1 MAPDRGSASLEN
13 ERVGRDGEALED
25 DALSRSRT
33 EARAYLADQASQPQ
47 NFTLRGVLVGLAIG
61 VVICFSN
68 MYFGLQTG
76 WVSGMAMPSALIGF
90 AYFKVVAKTLKLPFT
105 PVENVLIQSVAGSVG
120 TMPLGC
126 GFVGVIPAL
135 NYLLKPEENGPLDIS
150 LWKLI
155 VWSVGI
161 CFFGVVFAVPLRKEM
176 IIREK
181 LKFPSGTAT
190 ALLIRVLHGDE
201 KSKTMIARER
211 RKAGDEHSDDE
222 EEVQGLLQGSSAQRE
237 EHDLRPSLDH
247 GVKDPAQELEDDGD
261 WRSKIRLLL
270 ISFGG
275 SALYT
280 VVSYFIPQLHDI
292 PVFGLPLAQT
302 WLWTLNPSPAYVG
315 QGIIMG
321 PATTL
326 HMLLGAIIGWG
337 ILSPLAKHKG
347 WAPGPVSDWTNG
359 SKGWIVWIS
368 LAIMLADSLV
378 SLGWLLLR
386 PLITIGKAYYPIA
399 KNTFQ
404 SHTWKELFT
413 LNITLN
419 QQYTQLDDGTSANPL
434 TAIKQK
440 LAEGAEPDAPPEH
453 LISNRT
459 TIIGLIASLVLCV
472 IAVHVSFPGIIPFR
486 LTLLS
491 LVLALFLSIMG
502 VRALGETDL
511 NPVSGISKLTQLVF
525 ALVTPTTGPG
535 AKNAVIINLV
545 AGAISESAALQA
557 GDLLQ
562 DLKCG
567 HLLGA
572 APNAQ
577 FWGQMIGSAVG
588 AVLSA
593 VVYKLYTHVYTIPGG
608 LFEVPTGYVWV
619 FTARLVTGTGLPP
632 MVKEWASGAAVIF
645 AVGTVIRVWGN
656 NRKQRGLS
664 GWWIDFVPGGIAV
677 AVGMYNTPSFTL
689 ARTMGGLLSLWWRRW
704 KGRSETPIIVLAS
717 GLILG
722 EGYILLISHRPI
734 YPSNCFTISSP
745 IVSFPSIA
753 PYFYYIS
760 SSTKMDSQPF
770 SAPSR
775 TQDKLHQDLSRSKR
789 KADYDEKKK
798 TEKKVYKE
806 AEQAMDAGLPAGGKE
821 MEQVEKRLRKTAL
834 PEQLESDSDEEI
846 LAHTE
851 RME

>member
-1 MAPDRGSASLEN
+1 
-13 ERVGRDGEALED
+13 V
-25 DALSRSRT
+25 
-33 EARAYLADQASQPQ
+33 
-47 NFTLRGVLVGLAIG
+47 VGLAIG
-61 VVICFSN
+61 VVILFSN

-76 WVSGMAMPSALIGF
+76 WVSGMAMPSALLGF
-90 AYFKVVAKTLKLPFT
+90 AYFKVVARTLKLPFT
-105 PVENVLIQSVAGSVG
+105 PVENVLVQSVAGSVG

-135 NYLLKPEENGPLDIS
+135 NYLLTEEENGPLNIS
-150 LWKLI
+150 TWRLI

-201 KSKTMIARER
+201 KSKTMVAQEVN
-211 RKAGDEHSDDE
+211 DDE
-222 EEVQGLLQGSSAQRE
+222 SEGEEESQGLLQGSSIQRE
-237 EHDLRPSLDH
+237 EHDLRPSLDDQVE
-247 GVKDPAQELEDDGD
+247 GQEQEQDIASDGE
-261 WRSKIRLLL
+261 WKAKIRLLL
-270 ISFGG
+270 ISFAG

-292 PVFGLPLAQT
+292 PIFGLPLAT
-302 WLWTLNPSPAYVG
+302 KWLWSLNPSPAYVG

-321 PATTL
+321 PATTI

-368 LAIMLADSLV
+368 LAIMLADSLI

-386 PLITIGKAYYPIA
+386 PVISIGTLYYPTA
-399 KNTFQ
+399 KETFQ
-404 SHTWKELFT
+404 THTWKELMT
-413 LNITLN
+413 LNITRK
-419 QQYTQLDDGTSANPL
+419 QRYTQLNSDTTEGPI
-434 TAIKQK
+434 TAIKRH
-440 LAEGAEPDAPPEH
+440 LAEGQEPDAPPEH
-453 LISNRT
+453 LIPNRVT
-459 TIIGLIASLVLCV
+459 LIGLVTSLVLCV
-472 IAVHVSFPGIIPFR
+472 VAVHISFPGLVPIK
-486 LTLLS
+486 LTLLA
-491 LVLALFLSIMG
+491 LVLALFLSVMG

-525 ALVTPTTGPG
+525 ALVTPTSGPA

-572 APNAQ
+572 APSAQ
-577 FWGQMIGSAVG
+577 FYGQIIGSAVG

-593 VVYKLYTHVYTIPGG
+593 LVYKLYTNVYTIPGG

-619 FTARLVTGTGLPP
+619 FTARLVTGSGLPP
-632 MVKEWASGAAVIF
+632 MVKEWAGGAAVIF
-645 AVGTVIRVWGN
+645 AVATAVRVWGN
-656 NRKQRGLS
+656 NRKMRGLS

-677 AVGMYNTPSFTL
+677 AVGKWTYKCVSGIMLTVMEECTTPRAL
-689 ARTMGGLLSLWWRRW
+689 HWPARLVG
-704 KGRSETPIIVLAS
+704 
-717 GLILG
+717 
-722 EGYILLISHRPI
+722 
-734 YPSNCFTISSP
+734 
-745 IVSFPSIA
+745 
-753 PYFYYIS
+753 
-760 SSTKMDSQPF
+760 
-770 SAPSR
+770 
-775 TQDKLHQDLSRSKR
+775 
-789 KADYDEKKK
+789 
-798 TEKKVYKE
+798 
-806 AEQAMDAGLPAGGKE
+806 
-821 MEQVEKRLRKTAL
+821 
-834 PEQLESDSDEEI
+834 
-846 LAHTE
+846 
-851 RME
+851 

>member
-1 MAPDRGSASLEN
+1 MRHVRARNIDDHPPWSVTKSPVFSSIATVSQPIPLQDFANMAPDRGSASLAN
-13 ERVGRDGEALED
+13 ERAGSHD
-25 DALSRSRT
+25 DNGLSRSRSG
-33 EARAYLADQASQPQ
+33 ARKYLAQRASQPQ

-90 AYFKVVAKTLKLPFT
+90 AYFKVVARTLKLPFT
-105 PVENVLIQSVAGSVG
+105 PVENVLVQSVAGSVG

-135 NYLLKPEENGPLDIS
+135 NYLLTEEENGPLNIS
-150 LWKLI
+150 LWRLI
-155 VWSVGI
+155 MWSVGI

-201 KSKTMIARER
+201 KSKTMVARETN
-211 RKAGDEHSDDE
+211 DDE
-222 EEVQGLLQGSSAQRE
+222 SEGEEESQGLLQGSSIQRE
-237 EHDLRPSLDH
+237 EHDLRPSLD
-247 GVKDPAQELEDDGD
+247 DQIERQEQEQDLASDGD
-261 WRSKIRLLL
+261 WKAKIRLLL

-280 VVSYFIPQLHDI
+280 IFSYFIPQLHDI
-292 PVFGLPLAQT
+292 PIFGLPLAT
-302 WLWTLNPSPAYVG
+302 KWLWTLNPSPAYVG

-337 ILSPLAKHKG
+337 VLSPLAKHKG

-386 PLITIGKAYYPIA
+386 PLVAIGKLYYPTA
-399 KNTFQ
+399 KDTFQ
-404 SHTWKELFT
+404 SHTWRELFT
-413 LNITLN
+413 LNITHK
-419 QQYTQLDDGTSANPL
+419 QRYTQLNSDTTESPI
-434 TAIKQK
+434 TAIKRH
-440 LAEGAEPDAPPEH
+440 LAEGQEPDAPPEH

-459 TIIGLIASLVLCV
+459 TIIGLIGSLILCV
-472 IAVHVSFPGIIPFR
+472 VAVHLSFPSLIPLR
-486 LTLLS
+486 LTILA

-572 APNAQ
+572 APSAQ
-577 FWGQMIGSAVG
+577 FYGQIIGSAVG

-593 VVYKLYTHVYTIPGG
+593 LVYKLYTNVYTIPGG

-619 FTARLVTGTGLPP
+619 FTARLVTGSGLPP

-645 AVGTVIRVWGN
+645 AISTVVRVWGN
-656 NRKQRGLS
+656 NRKMRGLS

-677 AVGMYNTPSFTL
+677 AVGMSPHF
-689 ARTMGGLLSLWWRRW
+689 LS
-704 KGRSETPIIVLAS
+704 
-717 GLILG
+717 
-722 EGYILLISHRPI
+722 
-734 YPSNCFTISSP
+734 
-745 IVSFPSIA
+745 
-753 PYFYYIS
+753 
-760 SSTKMDSQPF
+760 
-770 SAPSR
+770 
-775 TQDKLHQDLSRSKR
+775 
-789 KADYDEKKK
+789 
-798 TEKKVYKE
+798 
-806 AEQAMDAGLPAGGKE
+806 
-821 MEQVEKRLRKTAL
+821 
-834 PEQLESDSDEEI
+834 
-846 LAHTE
+846 
-851 RME
+851 

>member
-1 MAPDRGSASLEN
+1 MAPDRGSTSLDN
-13 ERVGRDGEALED
+13 ERAGSHED
-25 DALSRSRT
+25 DSPSNRST
-33 EARAYLADQASQPQ
+33 SDARKYLAQRAAQPQ

-76 WVSGMAMPSALIGF
+76 WVSGMSMPSALIGF
-90 AYFKVVAKTLKLPFT
+90 AYFKVVARTLKLPFT
-105 PVENVLIQSVAGSVG
+105 PVENVLVQSVAGSVG

-135 NYLLKPEENGPLDIS
+135 NYLLTEEENGPLNIS
-150 LWKLI
+150 LWRLI
-155 VWSVGI
+155 IWSLGI

-201 KSKTMIARER
+201 KSKTMVARENN
-211 RKAGDEHSDDE
+211 DDQSEGE
-222 EEVQGLLQGSSAQRE
+222 EEAEGLLQSSSTQRE
-237 EHDLRPSLDH
+237 AHDLRPSLDDQVE
-247 GVKDPAQELEDDGD
+247 GQEQDEDIASQGE
-261 WRSKIRLLL
+261 WKSQIRLLV
-270 ISFGG
+270 ISFAG

-280 VVSYFIPQLHDI
+280 VMSYFVPQLHNI
-292 PVFGLPLAQT
+292 PIFGLPLAT
-302 WLWTLNPSPAYVG
+302 KWLWTLNPSPAYVG

-337 ILSPLAKHKG
+337 VLSPLAKHKG

-368 LAIMLADSLV
+368 LAIMLVDSLV
-378 SLGWLLLR
+378 SLGWLVLR
-386 PLITIGKAYYPIA
+386 PLIGITKLYFPTV
-399 KNTFQ
+399 KETFQ
-404 SHTWKELFT
+404 SHTWRELFT
-413 LNITLN
+413 LNIT
-419 QQYTQLDDGTSANPL
+419 QKQHYTQLNSGTTEGPI
-434 TAIKQK
+434 TAIKRH
-440 LAEGAEPDAPPEH
+440 LAEGQEPDAPPEH

-459 TIIGLIASLVLCV
+459 TSIGLFASLVLCV
-472 IAVHVSFPGIIPFR
+472 IAVHISFPDTIPLR
-486 LTLLS
+486 LTLLA
-491 LVLALFLSIMG
+491 LVLALFLSVMG

-511 NPVSGISKLTQLVF
+511 NPVSGISKLTQLIF
-525 ALVTPTTGPG
+525 ALVTPTTGPA

-572 APNAQ
+572 APSAQ
-577 FWGQMIGSAVG
+577 FYGQIIGSAVG

-593 VVYKLYTHVYTIPGG
+593 LVYKLYTNVYTIPGG

-619 FTARLVTGTGLPP
+619 FTARLVTGSGLPP

-645 AVGTVIRVWGN
+645 AVTTMVRVWGN
-656 NRKQRGLS
+656 NRKMRGLS

-677 AVGMYNTPSFTL
+677 AVGMYLLLRSFDHL
-689 ARTMGGLLSLWWRRW
+689 DLLTR
-704 KGRSETPIIVLAS
+704 V
-717 GLILG
+717 
-722 EGYILLISHRPI
+722 
-734 YPSNCFTISSP
+734 
-745 IVSFPSIA
+745 
-753 PYFYYIS
+753 
-760 SSTKMDSQPF
+760 
-770 SAPSR
+770 
-775 TQDKLHQDLSRSKR
+775 
-789 KADYDEKKK
+789 
-798 TEKKVYKE
+798 
-806 AEQAMDAGLPAGGKE
+806 
-821 MEQVEKRLRKTAL
+821 
-834 PEQLESDSDEEI
+834 
-846 LAHTE
+846 
-851 RME
+851 

>member
-1 MAPDRGSASLEN
+1 MAPDRGSQHSSEN
-13 ERVGRDGEALED
+13 EATAGARVNQNLDGTRTVSHSRLA
-25 DALSRSRT
+25 SQRSRN
-33 EARAYLADQASQPQ
+33 RKYLADRASEPQ

-90 AYFKVVAKTLKLPFT
+90 AFFKTISRVLKVPFT
-105 PVENVLIQSVAGSVG
+105 PVENVLVQSVAGSVG

-135 NYLLKPEENGPLDIS
+135 NYLLTPEENGPLDIS
-150 LWKLI
+150 LWRLI
-155 VWSVGI
+155 IWSVGI
-161 CFFGVVFAVPLRKEM
+161 CFFGVVFAVPLRREV

-190 ALLIRVLHGDE
+190 ALMIQVLHGDE
-201 KSKTMIARER
+201 KSQDIITRPRAQSQER
-211 RKAGDEHSDDE
+211 TGEEQQLLGPPTSSSEEYPMRSSSE
-222 EEVQGLLQGSSAQRE
+222 EEADMEPDQ
-237 EHDLRPSLDH
+237 
-247 GVKDPAQELEDDGD
+247 EDDSD
-261 WRSKIRLLL
+261 WKARIRLL
-270 ISFGG
+270 IIAFAG

-280 VVSYFIPQLHDI
+280 IISYFIPHLHDI
-292 PVFGLPLAQT
+292 PIFGLPLAT
-302 WLWTLNPSPAYVG
+302 KWLWTLNPSPAYVG

-347 WAPGPVSDWTNG
+347 WAPGPVSDWTDG
-359 SKGWIVWIS
+359 SKGWIVWVS
-368 LAIMLADSLV
+368 LAVMLADSLV
-378 SLGWLLLR
+378 SLGWLVLR
-386 PLITIGKAYYPIA
+386 PLIALAKLYYPTTKDII
-399 KNTFQ
+399 K
-404 SHTWKELFT
+404 SHTWKEILT
-413 LNITLN
+413 LNISRN
-419 QQYTQLDDGTSANPL
+419 ASYTQLDNDEDTPSNPIA
-434 TAIKQK
+434 AIKHHI
-440 LAEGAEPDAPPEH
+440 ASENEPDAPPEH
-453 LISNRT
+453 QISTRT
-459 TIIGLIASLVLCV
+459 TIIGLVLSLAACILGVHISFPNLIPLSLTILALVL
-472 IAVHVSFPGIIPFR
+472 S
-486 LTLLS
+486 
-491 LVLALFLSIMG
+491 LFLAIMG

-535 AKNAVIINLV
+535 AKNAVIINLL

-593 VVYKLYTHVYTIPGG
+593 AVYKLYTNVYTIPGG

-632 MVKEWASGAAVIF
+632 MVREWAAGAAVIF
-645 AVGTVIRVWGN
+645 AIGTAIRVWGAA
-656 NRKQRGLS
+656 RKRSGLS

-689 ARTMGGLLSLWWRRW
+689 ARTIGGIISLWWRRY
-704 KGRSETPIIVLAS
+704 KGQSETPIIILAS

-722 EGYILLISHRPI
+722 EGLFSIVNLL
-734 YPSNCFTISSP
+734 
-745 IVSFPSIA
+745 
-753 PYFYYIS
+753 
-760 SSTKMDSQPF
+760 
-770 SAPSR
+770 
-775 TQDKLHQDLSRSKR
+775 
-789 KADYDEKKK
+789 
-798 TEKKVYKE
+798 
-806 AEQAMDAGLPAGGKE
+806 
-821 MEQVEKRLRKTAL
+821 
-834 PEQLESDSDEEI
+834 
-846 LAHTE
+846 LASMNVPHL
-851 RME
+851 

>member
-1 MAPDRGSASLEN
+1 MAPDRGSTSLDN
-13 ERVGRDGEALED
+13 ERVGHARDGETD
-25 DALSRSRT
+25 TRSRSG
-33 EARAYLADQASQPQ
+33 ARVFLAEQADQPQ

-90 AYFKVVAKTLKLPFT
+90 AYFKVIAKTLKLPFT
-105 PVENVLIQSVAGSVG
+105 PVENVLVQSVAGSVG

-135 NYLLKPEENGPLDIS
+135 NYLLKPEENGPMDIS
-150 LWKLI
+150 LWRLI

-190 ALLIRVLHGDE
+190 ALLIKVLHGDE

-211 RKAGDEHSDDE
+211 HPGGDDQSDDE
-222 EEVQGLLQGSSAQRE
+222 EEAEGLLQGSSARRE
-237 EHDLRPSLDH
+237 ERDLRPSLDNSIQ
-247 GVKDPAQELEDDGD
+247 DSDQELGEDGD
-261 WRSKIRLLL
+261 WKSKIRLLL

-280 VVSYFIPQLHDI
+280 VVSYFVPQLHDI
-292 PVFGLPLAQT
+292 PIFGLPFAT
-302 WLWTLNPSPAYVG
+302 KWLWTLNPSPAYVG

-337 ILSPLAKHKG
+337 ILSPLAKYKE

-386 PLITIGKAYYPIA
+386 PLITIGRAYYPTA
-399 KNTFQ
+399 RDNFR
-404 SHTWKELFT
+404 SHTWKEIFT
-413 LNITLN
+413 LNITSK
-419 QQYTQLDDGTSANPL
+419 QRYTQLSDGTSANPIE
-434 TAIKQK
+434 AIKQH

-459 TIIGLIASLVLCV
+459 TIIGLIASLVLCIV
-472 IAVHVSFPGIIPFR
+472 AVHISFPGLIPLR

-491 LVLALFLSIMG
+491 LVLALLLSVMG

-567 HLLGA
+567 HLIGA

-577 FWGQMIGSAVG
+577 FYGQIIGSAVG

-593 VVYKLYTHVYTIPGG
+593 VVYKLYTNVYTIPGG
-608 LFEVPTGYVWV
+608 LFEVPTAYVWV
-619 FTARLVTGTGLPP
+619 FTARLVTGKGLPP

-645 AVGTVIRVWGN
+645 AVGTMVRVWGN

-677 AVGMYNTPSFTL
+677 AVGTLYLSRFFCDYANRHERHVQHSFLHPGSYNRRLDQPVVATLEGQKRDTYHCACERVDLGRRFVQHRESFTSEFEGS
-689 ARTMGGLLSLWWRRW
+689 AFVKYTIPHLLCY
-704 KGRSETPIIVLAS
+704 
-717 GLILG
+717 LILSVISCWR
-722 EGYILLISHRPI
+722 YRALVCVSIL
-734 YPSNCFTISSP
+734 
-745 IVSFPSIA
+745 
-753 PYFYYIS
+753 
-760 SSTKMDSQPF
+760 
-770 SAPSR
+770 
-775 TQDKLHQDLSRSKR
+775 
-789 KADYDEKKK
+789 
-798 TEKKVYKE
+798 
-806 AEQAMDAGLPAGGKE
+806 
-821 MEQVEKRLRKTAL
+821 
-834 PEQLESDSDEEI
+834 
-846 LAHTE
+846 
-851 RME
+851 

>member
-1 MAPDRGSASLEN
+1 MAPDRGSSESPEFMIN
-13 ERVGRDGEALED
+13 ERNHEIHDTDDGPLRQR
-25 DALSRSRT
+25 LSRESGTRK
-33 EARAYLADQASQPQ
+33 YLAERASQPQ
-47 NFTLRGVLVGLAIG
+47 NFTLRGVVVGLAIG

-90 AYFKVVAKTLKLPFT
+90 AYFKTVSRLLKFPFT
-105 PVENVLIQSVAGSVG
+105 PVENVLVQSVAGSVG

-135 NYLLKPEENGPLDIS
+135 NFLLTEDENGPLNIS
-150 LWKLI
+150 LWRLI
-155 VWSVGI
+155 IWSVGI
-161 CFFGVVFAVPLRKEM
+161 CFFGVVFAVPLRREV

-190 ALLIRVLHGDE
+190 ALMIRVLHGDE
-201 KSKTMIARER
+201 KSKDASVKTRTNATE
-211 RKAGDEHSDDE
+211 GVE
-222 EEVQGLLQGSSAQRE
+222 EEQRLLQPSPPEQEEYPMRSSGEDEDEARQE
-237 EHDLRPSLDH
+237 
-247 GVKDPAQELEDDGD
+247 QELGADGD
-261 WRSKIRLLL
+261 WKAKIRLLI
-270 ISFGG
+270 ISFAG

-280 VVSYFIPQLHDI
+280 IVSYFIPHLHDI
-292 PVFGLPLAQT
+292 PIFGLSLANN

-326 HMLLGAIIGWG
+326 HMLLGAVVGWG
-337 ILSPLAKHKG
+337 VLSPLAKHKG

-378 SLGWLLLR
+378 SLGWLFLR
-386 PLITIGKAYYPIA
+386 PLVVVACLYYPSA
-399 KNTFQ
+399 KVVWQ
-404 SHTWKELFT
+404 SHTWKELVT
-413 LNITLN
+413 LNITRK
-419 QQYTQLDDGTSANPL
+419 QAYTQLSDGTSTNPL
-434 TAIKQK
+434 AAVKK
-440 LAEGAEPDAPPEH
+440 HLNEDNELDAPPEH
-453 LISNRT
+453 LISTRT
-459 TIIGLIASLVLCV
+459 TIIGLILSLVACMLG
-472 IAVHVSFPGIIPFR
+472 VHVSFPNMIPFP
-486 LTLLS
+486 LTILALI
-491 LVLALFLSIMG
+491 LALFLSVMG

-525 ALVTPTTGPG
+525 ALVTPTTGPA
-535 AKNAVIINLV
+535 AKNSVIINLL

-593 VVYKLYTHVYTIPGG
+593 VVYKLYTNVYTIPGG
-608 LFEVPTGYVWV
+608 LFEVPTGYVWI
-619 FTARLVTGTGLPP
+619 FTARLVTGKGLPP
-632 MVKEWASGAAVIF
+632 MVKQWAGGAAVIF
-645 AVGTVIRVWGN
+645 AVGTSVRVWGAA
-656 NRKQRGLS
+656 RKRAGKS

-689 ARTMGGLLSLWWRRW
+689 ARTTGGLISLWWRKW

-722 EGYILLISHRPI
+722 EGLFSIVNLL
-734 YPSNCFTISSP
+734 
-745 IVSFPSIA
+745 
-753 PYFYYIS
+753 
-760 SSTKMDSQPF
+760 
-770 SAPSR
+770 
-775 TQDKLHQDLSRSKR
+775 
-789 KADYDEKKK
+789 
-798 TEKKVYKE
+798 
-806 AEQAMDAGLPAGGKE
+806 
-821 MEQVEKRLRKTAL
+821 
-834 PEQLESDSDEEI
+834 
-846 LAHTE
+846 LASLNVPHL
-851 RME
+851 

>member
-1 MAPDRGSASLEN
+1 MAPDRGSTSLDD
-13 ERVGRDGEALED
+13 ERAGNHADER
-25 DALSRSRT
+25 SRSG
-33 EARAYLADQASQPQ
+33 ARKYLAKRAAQPQ
-47 NFTLRGVLVGLAIG
+47 NFTLRGVVVGLAIG

-90 AYFKVVAKTLKLPFT
+90 AYFKVVARTLKLPFT
-105 PVENVLIQSVAGSVG
+105 PVENVLVQSVAGSVG

-135 NYLLKPEENGPLDIS
+135 NYLLTEEENGPLDIS
-150 LWKLI
+150 LWRLI
-155 VWSVGI
+155 IWSVGI

-201 KSKTMIARER
+201 KSKTMVARETN
-211 RKAGDEHSDDE
+211 DDE
-222 EEVQGLLQGSSAQRE
+222 SEGEEESQGLLQGSSAQRE
-237 EHDLRPSLDH
+237 EHDLRPSLDDQVE
-247 GVKDPAQELEDDGD
+247 GQEQDEDLVDDGE
-261 WRSKIRLLL
+261 WKAKIRLLL
-270 ISFGG
+270 ISFAG

-280 VVSYFIPQLHDI
+280 VVSYFVPQLHDI
-292 PVFGLPLAQT
+292 PIFGLPLAT
-302 WLWTLNPSPAYVG
+302 KWLWTLNPSPAYVG

-337 ILSPLAKHKG
+337 VLSPLAKHKG

-386 PLITIGKAYYPIA
+386 PLITIARLYYPTA
-399 KNTFQ
+399 KETFQ
-404 SHTWKELFT
+404 THTWKELFT
-413 LNITLN
+413 LHITSKQRYTPLN
-419 QQYTQLDDGTSANPL
+419 STTESPIA
-434 TAIKQK
+434 AIKK
-440 LAEGAEPDAPPEH
+440 HLAQDQEPDAPPEH

-459 TIIGLIASLVLCV
+459 TIIGLITSLTLCV
-472 IAVHVSFPGIIPFR
+472 IAVHISFPSLIPLR

-525 ALVTPTTGPG
+525 ALVTPSSGPG

-572 APNAQ
+572 APSAQ
-577 FWGQMIGSAVG
+577 FYGQIIGSAVG

-593 VVYKLYTHVYTIPGG
+593 LVYKLYTNVYTIPGG

-619 FTARLVTGTGLPP
+619 FTARLVTGSGLPP

-645 AVGTVIRVWGN
+645 GISTVIRVWGN
-656 NRKQRGLS
+656 NRKMRGLS

-689 ARTMGGLLSLWWRRW
+689 ARTMGGLISLWWRRW

-722 EGYILLISHRPI
+722 EGLFSIMNLLLAS
-734 YPSNCFTISSP
+734 
-745 IVSFPSIA
+745 
-753 PYFYYIS
+753 
-760 SSTKMDSQPF
+760 
-770 SAPSR
+770 
-775 TQDKLHQDLSRSKR
+775 L
-789 KADYDEKKK
+789 
-798 TEKKVYKE
+798 KVPH
-806 AEQAMDAGLPAGGKE
+806 L
-821 MEQVEKRLRKTAL
+821 
-834 PEQLESDSDEEI
+834 
-846 LAHTE
+846 
-851 RME
+851 